1 VIKKTEQPNT
11 LILIAGISGSGK
23 TTAINFI
30 SDLGFYTLANLPVAL
45 LDNFLDFSRLNPER
59 YSRTAILVDID
70 STQSLEELL
79 TFVKQHEGSALK
91 IVRCFFDCNSETII
105 KRYSETRRPHPNFD
119 AVRDKS
125 LIDTIRREKSRL
137 LPFKESAH
145 FVVDTSDLSVH
156 ALKREIRSFVDS
168 VSALGAQKVRVN
180 FVSFGFKY
188 GAPLDCDLVIDV
200 RFLPNP
206 HFVKGLREK
215 TGKDA
220 DVSSY
225 VFSFEEAQLFL
236 TKYSDLL
243 NFLIP
248 RYVAEGKA
256 YLNIGVGC
264 TGGQHRSVAIAEE
277 LNQRLEKATLD
288 CFLSVKHRDIE
299 RFKNQGS

>member
-1 VIKKTEQPNT
+1 MSYQLSHLNT
-11 LILIAGISGSGK
+11 LILIAGVSGSGK

-45 LDNFLDFSRLNPER
+45 LGNFLDFSKHNPER

-70 STQSLEELL
+70 NTKSLDELL
-79 TFVKQHEGSALK
+79 SFVKKYENSSTK
-91 IVRCFFDCNSETII
+91 IVRGFFDCNSETII

-119 AVRDKS
+119 ALRDKS
-125 LIDTIRREKSRL
+125 LHDTIQREKSRM

-156 ALKREIRSFVDS
+156 ALKREIRAFVDS
-168 VSALGAQKVRVN
+168 VSALGTQKVRVN

-188 GAPLDCDLVIDV
+188 GVPLDCDLVIDV

-220 DVSSY
+220 DVAEY
-225 VFSFEEAQLFL
+225 VFSFEEAQQFL
-236 TKYSDLL
+236 NKYSDLL

-277 LNQRLEKATLD
+277 LNLRLEKANLD

-299 RFKNQGS
+299 RSQH

>member
-1 VIKKTEQPNT
+1 MGKALAHLNT
-11 LILIAGISGSGK
+11 LILIAGVSGSGK

-45 LDNFLDFSRLNPER
+45 LGNFLEFSKLNPER

-70 STQSLEELL
+70 STKSLEELL
-79 TFVKQHEGSALK
+79 AFVKQHECASVK
-91 IVRCFFDCNSETII
+91 IVRGFFDCNSQTII

-119 AVRDKS
+119 ATRDKS
-125 LIDTIRREKSRL
+125 LNDTIQRERSRMI
-137 LPFKESAH
+137 PFKESAH
-145 FVVDTSDLSVH
+145 FVVDTSELSVH
-156 ALKREIRSFVDS
+156 ALKREIRSFIDS
-168 VSALGAQKVRVN
+168 VSALGSQKVRVN

-188 GAPLDCDLVIDV
+188 GVPLDCDLLIDV

-215 TGKDA
+215 TGQDS
-220 DVSSY
+220 DVAEY
-225 VFSFEEAQLFL
+225 VFSFDEAQEFL
-236 TKYSDLL
+236 KKYGDLL

-277 LNQRLEKATLD
+277 LNKRLESAKLD
-288 CFLSVKHRDIE
+288 CFLSVKHRDID
-299 RFKNQGS
+299 RSQQR